1 MKNILGMGIVSIHE
15 VVTRRDLKAFIYL
28 PAKVHKNDKS
38 WLPPIYMDEWELF
51 DKKKNNSFSYADTVM
66 FLAKRDGR
74 YIGRIMGIISHR
86 YNEFRDEK
94 DGRFCFIEA
103 VNDPSVVNLLI
114 DKVAGWAKERGM
126 VHLVG
131 PLGFSDKDPQGL
143 QVEGFGFHSII
154 TTPTNSSYLPDI
166 ISESGFEK
174 KVDLVNYLVD
184 IPSELPPLFQ
194 KVLPRLENNTAL
206 EVIEFK
212 STKEL
217 KPYIIGVLQ
226 LMNDTF
232 TEIYG
237 FVPLTDREKSELA
250 KRYLPILDPAFIKI
264 VKSGDKLIAFAI
276 GMPDISEGI
285 RNAGGKL
292 FPFGIIKIIRASR
305 RSKNL
310 IMMLGGILKE
320 YRGQGLDVMMGAKI
334 LQSAINKGMKTIDS
348 HLVLETN
355 GRMRSE
361 YERLGGK
368 IIRRFRIYQKQ
379 L

>member
-1 MKNILGMGIVSIHE
+1 MGSVSIHE
-15 VVTRRDLKAFIYL
+15 VITKRDLKSFIYL
-28 PAKVHKNDKS
+28 PAKIHKNDKS

-66 FLAKRDGR
+66 FLARRDGE

-86 YNEFRDEK
+86 YNGFRDEK
-94 DGRFCFIEA
+94 DGRFCFLEA
-103 VNDPSVVNLLI
+103 INEPEVVITLI
-114 DKVAGWAKERGM
+114 DQVAGWARERGM
-126 VHLVG
+126 VNLVG

-143 QVEGFGFHSII
+143 QIEGFEYHSII
-154 TTPTNSSYLPDI
+154 TTPTNRSYLPEI
-166 ISESGFEK
+166 ISSAGFEK

-184 IPSELPPLFQ
+184 IPDELPPLFQ
-194 KVLPRLENNTAL
+194 KVLPRLEKNGSL
-206 EVIEFK
+206 EVIEFN

-250 KRYLPILDPAFIKI
+250 KRYLPILDPAFIKL

-285 RNAGGKL
+285 RRAGGKL
-292 FPFGIIKIIRASR
+292 LPFGIIKIIRASR

-310 IMMLGGILKE
+310 IMMLGGILRE
-320 YRGQGLDVMMGAKI
+320 YRGQGIDVMMGSRI
-334 LQSAINKGMKTIDS
+334 LKSAIGKGMKTIDS

-355 GRMRSE
+355 DRMRAE

-368 IIRRFRIYQKQ
+368 IIRRFRIYQKP

>member
-1 MKNILGMGIVSIHE
+1 MGSVSIHE
-15 VVTRRDLKAFIYL
+15 VITRSDLRAFIYL
-28 PAKVHKNDKS
+28 PAKIHKNDKS

-51 DKKKNNSFSYADTVM
+51 DKKKNNSFSYADTIM
-66 FLAKRDGR
+66 CLAKRDGS
-74 YIGRIMGIISHR
+74 YVGRIMGIISHR
-86 YNEFRDEK
+86 YNDFRNEK
-94 DGRFCFIEA
+94 DGRFCFLEA
-103 VNDPSVVNLLI
+103 VNDHEVVNQLI
-114 DKVAGWAKERGM
+114 NKVAGWASERGM
-126 VHLVG
+126 VRLVG
-131 PLGFSDKDPQGL
+131 PLGFSDKDPQGF
-143 QVEGFGFHSII
+143 QIEGFGYHSII
-154 TTPTNSSYLPDI
+154 TTPTNSSYLPEI
-166 ISESGFEK
+166 LNASGFEK
-174 KVDLVNYLVD
+174 KVDLVNYLVT
-184 IPSELPPLFQ
+184 IPEVLPPLFQ
-194 KVLPRLENNTAL
+194 KVLPRLGNNNSL
-206 EVIEFK
+206 KLIEFK
-212 STKEL
+212 STREL

-250 KRYLPILDPAFIKI
+250 KRYLPILDPAFIKV

-285 RNAGGKL
+285 RKAGGRL

-320 YRGQGLDVMMGAKI
+320 YRGQGIDVMMGAKI
-334 LQSAINKGMKTIDS
+334 LQSAINKGMETIDS

-368 IIRRFRIYQKQ
+368 IIRRFRIFQKP